1 MANFLGELSQE
12 AGVHRHRTWT
22 ADSCQIRAFTHWIV
36 AEGHVI
42 GEARDVKPEK
52 NGTSFAYVRL
62 FNMPEMAEYG
72 WTENKH
78 LCEKSQGLPTN
89 VAAADGF
96 TDEVQP

>member
-1 MANFLGELSQE
+1 MS
-12 AGVHRHRTWT
+12 
-22 ADSCQIRAFTHWIV
+22 DPSFTHWVV

-42 GEARDVKPEK
+42 GEAREVKPDR

-62 FNMPEMAEYG
+62 FHMPEMAEYG

-78 LCEKSQGLPTN
+78 LCEKSEGLPTN

-96 TDEVQP
+96 AEEVQS